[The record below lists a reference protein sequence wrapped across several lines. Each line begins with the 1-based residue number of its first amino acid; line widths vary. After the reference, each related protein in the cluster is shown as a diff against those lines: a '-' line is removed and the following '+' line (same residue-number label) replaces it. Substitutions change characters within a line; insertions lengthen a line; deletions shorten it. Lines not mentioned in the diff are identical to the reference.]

1 MPGRRRAAPVS
12 NEVSLQPIQPA
23 EWWHIKHGD
32 SANSTTV
39 PSQSTQ
45 FNLLSMYLVVG
56 MQQFSNTNPPQL
68 NNEKPFLRLC
78 ILAKAQI
85 AKIWN

>member
-1 MPGRRRAAPVS
+1 
-12 NEVSLQPIQPA
+12 
-23 EWWHIKHGD
+23 
-32 SANSTTV
+32 V